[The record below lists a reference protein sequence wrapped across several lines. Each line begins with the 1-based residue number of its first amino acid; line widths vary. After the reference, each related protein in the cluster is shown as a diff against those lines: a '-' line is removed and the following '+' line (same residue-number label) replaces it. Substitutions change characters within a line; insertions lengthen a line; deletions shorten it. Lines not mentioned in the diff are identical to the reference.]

1 MSARNHSDL
10 CTASRKDGQ
19 PCSVKAIEGKRFCY
33 FHGPENQDA
42 LKESRRRGGHNKRRA
57 REHTEAPGETMRSIE
72 DVLLTVEPATADAF
86 KLEASERRCRVIGYL
101 AGISLKALEVA
112 KLEELQGEIE
122 TLKRERGQE
131 GRQW

>member
-19 PCSVKAIEGKRFCY
+19 PCSVKAIEGRRFCY

-57 REHTEAPGETMRSIE
+57 REHTEAPGETMRSVE
-72 DVLLTVEPATADAF
+72 DIFLTVEAATADAF
-86 KLEASERRCRVIGYL
+86 KLENSERRCRVVGYL
-101 AGISLKALEVA
+101 AGVALRALEVV
-112 KLEELQGEIE
+112 KLESLE
-122 TLKRERGQE
+122 ERVAALE
-131 GRQW
+131 AMRGRAA